1 VTAIAPGGL
10 LRTIVGILDTI
21 GVPHMVV
28 GSFASSVHGEPRT
41 TRDLDLVIDPT
52 REQLDQLLAALD
64 PDQYYVDA
72 DVARDALRR
81 RSMFNVIEIESAWK
95 LDLVILKARAFSI
108 EELGRRTYAPRARS
122 RHRAATALSR
132 DEPVGSARDHEYAE

>member
-1 VTAIAPGGL
+1 MTAIAPGGL

-64 PDQYYVDA
+64 PDQYFE
-72 DVARDALRR
+72 DVAGIVRIRGA
-81 RSMFNVIEIESAWK
+81 E
-95 LDLVILKARAFSI
+95 LDLAYVQRWVDEMGVA
-108 EELGRRTYAPRARS
+108 ELWERTKLLA
-122 RHRAATALSR
+122 
-132 DEPVGSARDHEYAE
+132 D